1 VTVALTAM
9 DNQASLALMKF
20 LADLAKRLGV
30 SRHVYVVG
38 GAVRNFVIKKPIKD
52 IDVVIDSVALKGKDS
67 MWFAKEVARAIPTRT
82 NIATNQ
88 YGVALLHIVGD
99 WMLGEA
105 NLKGEDVEIANAR
118 TESYTDGGYTPDT
131 VEKSTIE
138 QDVGRREF
146 TFNTLLW
153 RLHDLAAGP
162 DKAEIIDL
170 TGCGLRDLEEGVMR
184 CPSSPDKT
192 FTDDP
197 SRMIRAIKFLVKYG
211 FTISTEVKR
220 SIVKNKA
227 KVKNI
232 PPGHLS
238 NMLINTFLREPTGK
252 KALIEMEKLGL
263 LDVIKEIAQKDK
275 SFRDALGNWADR
287 EAKVE
292 FIFDLM
298 DMGLPS
304 GRSLKFLDAY
314 QLARVRE
321 VTVGLSS
328 DAAHQYV
335 AVLRQPGKSMDTRTL
350 MQEFDLKGPQVRQV
364 AEYAR
369 RHLLSDPALSTDS
382 RRLTQRVRDDLKGG
396 KTAGEY
402 TEFLRMQAKD
412 KIPGGVGDKAK
423 PGDVDP
429 KQLAKGIKV
438 EMEHTKDR
446 EVAEEIALDHLSEPG
461 NEHYYD
467 DLETIEKHGKKFEL
481 NIGDPLFTGKYL
493 NSPGRIESFGQNGKG
508 DPTVT
513 VRKRP
518 KKDQGGQG
526 AKKEVKVFKVRFD
539 EEQAKRDKAEKRA
552 GLQETPVYGRSKAA
566 LPRGFDGPDPQEEIW
581 GAVLDRV
588 ARRFVAAQ
596 VRVAARA
603 APGSKGQKS
612 IKQGRFIV
620 WYLPRYA
627 DMVPVV
633 LDGLKRTESAYSRA
647 KYRLPDNIPVL
658 MAARAFGSRR
668 SIYSP
673 MNGGFIQLVP
683 SAFDT
688 KANFATFVHELAHYV
703 HAHQIPG
710 GFRNRTIAEMY
721 ATVSRAA
728 DQEPVG
734 VPQDA
739 VDQAQV
745 SLDQID
751 KLWGNVAKMF
761 RKGQR
766 FTIKHR
772 PWKGPE
778 FERGVVVREKKGRGR
793 NTKIVV
799 AFDAPTPEEEQLG
812 ILGTSFNVVHAD
824 RYLVRPEQVG
834 PKLAEGIPAL
844 KKWETEAHEAY
855 NKAVVEQT
863 KTPEARYENH
873 LTTWFPTAY
882 SKENSLEW
890 FAELVSARIL
900 ALSSMDPEVVA
911 WVDAMMRTGH
921 PPKTASEVL
930 GGPIAWE
937 TIGGDRFGG
946 TIIEDDSDGWLVACD
961 DGVTRAVSKTAAKFK
976 GKKEVP
982 KAEGTGTTTV
992 YEYSEG
998 QIQHRNREKAKKV
1011 EKLRGSLHKLQSAV
1025 TKDLK
1030 SKDPKTRLCA
1040 LAVGLMNDTYERVG
1054 NDASAKDGHVGVT
1067 GWKPEHVKF
1076 SGNKAT
1082 FTYVGKSGVS
1092 QKKTTSDAGLVA
1104 GLKEAVKGKGKGD
1117 TLFSYEG
1124 GRVDAG
1130 AVNSY
1135 LKPHGITAKDIRGL
1149 HANREVQTRLKAI
1162 RGKGGKLPSDDKER
1176 KTKLKKEFEQAV
1188 AEAASEVGHE
1198 ASTLRS
1204 QYLVPGIE
1212 DNFLRDGT
1220 VKENLAKQ
1228 GGRTAIIHINN
1239 ATDGDEGGDL
1249 RADAGLISSLTLYE
1263 QAVVQDMEIHDV
1275 PLVKSGKG
1283 YKLRGHLIEPDAVT
1297 ELVASGYLDEQGGKV
1312 VLSDRFKAKQR
1323 LYRAAGWMTRRAT
1336 FRGALKKFIERADE
1350 AIAVFEWGQSDV
1362 APDRKDPAD
1371 SVGGGALGYVFR
1383 LNNQWFSM
1391 AVDEMSPKRVR
1402 SDRAGIG
1409 GLRNQWKTAPKVL
1422 HRAKKTD
1429 GQKEE
1434 AEVERLNRRNP
1445 SKKPPRKDLR
1455 RDRMNVDDGD
1465 IEGTGAGG
1473 DKDLSLNYK
1482 KIAASPAAR
1491 RVATRYIR
1499 TLVARKPR
1507 EQRKHYKPPT
1517 PKPPKAKKPPK
1528 LKPLPKKEEPEHKPG
1543 GPPWKTDE
1551 GKWMAINPEGVSHPF
1566 GDGEGAEEKATAY
1579 AKGETLDDD
1588 APDAAPE
1595 DEPTPKGDA
1604 APEDEPA
1611 EDAEPEDEPPEDEK
1625 PPEDTAAEA
1634 KAKSE
1639 QKQFQGDVDQL
1650 IRSLRLPRD
1659 EAKLLKGMSKDPEL
1673 FKAYSDDL
1681 KAKRDELLEHGV
1693 SVEMMREGAKDPF
1706 KGLDTS
1712 DPLAVAAAIVQVKVN
1727 DAVLLN
1733 PSMIDGKPLS
1743 SEPLNSEARKDRAM
1757 ASMKQFRRASPEQ
1770 RVKAAK
1776 MAVEQLA
1783 KLDPDSPQAAELN
1796 SIIDG
1801 IQAAAI
1807 MNEEDFNVQGADGKL
1822 LRKPLSP
1829 KGGMLLRHMVQQGNA
1844 GVLFMDDS
1852 TKVYQAEGRAA
1863 VRDAMGTMEDDMLIE
1878 MSQGTPWE
1886 SLGKALKDGKGKLDP
1901 EVQEFLRS
1909 MMRDMAVNGMTTV
1922 QGVAAAIT
1930 GTDADPATQ
1939 GDAIKAAREA
1949 ADKVIAGEM
1958 EGGMDSF
1965 MADCMSS
1972 GEDVK
1977 ACMADGRETVIRSQ
1991 IAGAGKAMDES
2002 GAEIDPQNVP
2012 AAVVRAINN
2021 GGDLKLLD
2029 DKTLRPEKPF
2039 AERVQAWVENVTD
2052 PDEKK
2057 RIMEMTPEEFAVLEK
2072 TVGGTG
2078 AAA

>member
-1 VTVALTAM
+1 VTVARTAM

-20 LADLAKRLGV
+20 LSDLSKRLGV

-304 GRSLKFLDAY
+304 GRSLNFLDAY

-335 AVLRQPGKSMDTRTL
+335 AVLKQPGKSMDTRTL
-350 MQEFDLKGPQVRQV
+350 MQEFNLKGPQVRQV

-369 RHLLSDPALSTDS
+369 RHLLSDPVLSTDS

-396 KTAGEY
+396 KVAAWDDQ
-402 TEFLRMQAKD
+402 L
-412 KIPGGVGDKAK
+412 PGGLGDKRK
-423 PGDVDP
+423 PSDFPASKVEQGR
-429 KQLAKGIKV
+429 KV
-438 EMEHTKDR
+438 EMEHTDDADKAR
-446 EVAEEIALDHLSEPG
+446 EVALDHLTEDID
-461 NEHYYD
+461 YYNK
-467 DLETIEKHGKKFEL
+467 LETIEKRGKKFEL
-481 NIGDPLFTGKYL
+481 NKGDPLLMGKYL
-493 NSPGRIESFGQNGKG
+493 NSPGRIEGFKDGPKG
-508 DPTVT
+508 DPMVV

-518 KKDQGGQG
+518 KKDEGGQG
-526 AKKEVKVFKVRFD
+526 SKKEVKLFKVRYD
-539 EEQAKRDKAEKRA
+539 KDQAAKDKAEKSA
-552 GLQETPVYGRSKAA
+552 GLREEPVYGRSTAA

-588 ARRFVAAQ
+588 AKRFVAAQ
-596 VRVAARA
+596 VR
-603 APGSKGQKS
+603 
-612 IKQGRFIV
+612 
-620 WYLPRYA
+620 
-627 DMVPVV
+627 
-633 LDGLKRTESAYSRA
+633 
-647 KYRLPDNIPVL
+647 
-658 MAARAFGSRR
+658 
-668 SIYSP
+668 
-673 MNGGFIQLVP
+673 
-683 SAFDT
+683 
-688 KANFATFVHELAHYV
+688 
-703 HAHQIPG
+703 
-710 GFRNRTIAEMY
+710 
-721 ATVSRAA
+721 
-728 DQEPVG
+728 
-734 VPQDA
+734 
-739 VDQAQV
+739 
-745 SLDQID
+745 
-751 KLWGNVAKMF
+751 
-761 RKGQR
+761 
-766 FTIKHR
+766 
-772 PWKGPE
+772 
-778 FERGVVVREKKGRGR
+778 
-793 NTKIVV
+793 
-799 AFDAPTPEEEQLG
+799 
-812 ILGTSFNVVHAD
+812 
-824 RYLVRPEQVG
+824 
-834 PKLAEGIPAL
+834 
-844 KKWETEAHEAY
+844 
-855 NKAVVEQT
+855 
-863 KTPEARYENH
+863 
-873 LTTWFPTAY
+873 
-882 SKENSLEW
+882 
-890 FAELVSARIL
+890 
-900 ALSSMDPEVVA
+900 
-911 WVDAMMRTGH
+911 
-921 PPKTASEVL
+921 
-930 GGPIAWE
+930 
-937 TIGGDRFGG
+937 
-946 TIIEDDSDGWLVACD
+946 
-961 DGVTRAVSKTAAKFK
+961 TAAKVKPGDYVEWPEGPGMLSLPTWQVISVRGGVATIGSAGLASTNRRTREVPVEALHRTTASYGDLLGHHYMTTAETLRHRMSAGESFDEAVRRTVRMRGTPK
-976 GKKEVP
+976 DVLAVIREMLTRPDRAKMRQAAKFQKKKEVP
-982 KAEGTGTTTV
+982 KAKGTGTTTV

-1011 EKLRGSLHKLQSAV
+1011 EKLRGSLHKLQAAV
-1025 TKDLK
+1025 KKDLK
-1030 SKDPKTRLCA
+1030 SKDPATRLSA

-1054 NDASAKDGHVGVT
+1054 NDGSAKEGHVGVT

-1076 SGNKAT
+1076 SGGKAT

-1104 GLKEAVKGKGKGD
+1104 GLREAVKNKGKGD

-1130 AVNSY
+1130 AVNAY

-1176 KTKLKKEFEQAV
+1176 KAKLKKEFEQAV
-1188 AEAASEVGHE
+1188 AEAAEEVGHE

-1228 GGRTAIIHINN
+1228 GAAQERWVPLRLPGGRASGIPVREKPDDLYLWLGGGKPKPPFRQKGNVSLEDEMHDWNWQSGKLRYHGVGSDLGRRSTAPPKPFWVVLHYKGTKPTRPCGRCGEDVPVGSNFCTECGQKQASQADMRRMAIIHINN

-1263 QAVVQDMEIHDV
+1263 QAVVQDMEIHEA
-1275 PLVKSGKG
+1275 PLIKG
-1283 YKLRGHLIEPDAVT
+1283 RAGHKLRGHLVDPDAVT
-1297 ELVASGYLDEQGGKV
+1297 ELVASGYLEEEGGKV
-1312 VLSDRFKAKQR
+1312 VISDRFKAKQR
-1323 LYRAAGWMTRRAT
+1323 LYRAAGLMARDAS
-1336 FRGALKKFIERADE
+1336 FRGSLRRFIEKADQ
-1350 AIAVFEWGQSDV
+1350 AIAVFEWGQSEVSD
-1362 APDRKDPAD
+1362 DKHDPAD
-1371 SVGGGALGYVFR
+1371 DVGGGALGYVFR
-1383 LNNQWFSM
+1383 LNNQWFSQS
-1391 AVDEMSPKRVR
+1391 VDSMKPERVR
-1402 SDRAGIG
+1402 NERAGIA
-1409 GLRNQWKTAPKVL
+1409 GLRSPWKAGPQKVL
-1422 HRAKKTD
+1422 HRATKTK

-1434 AEVERLNRRNP
+1434 AEVERLQRKNP
-1445 SKKPPRKDLR
+1445 TKKPPRKDLR
-1455 RDRMNVDDGD
+1455 RERMNVDDGD
-1465 IEGTGAGG
+1465 IEGTGADG

-1482 KIAASPAAR
+1482 KIAASEPAR
-1491 RVATRYIR
+1491 RVAARYIR

-1517 PKPPKAKKPPK
+1517 PKAKKPPK
-1528 LKPLPKKEEPEHKPG
+1528 LKPLPKQEEPEHKPG

-1551 GKWMAINPEGVSHPF
+1551 GKWMAINPDGVSHPF

-1579 AKGETLDDD
+1579 AKGETPDEP
-1588 APDAAPE
+1588 AEDAAPE
-1595 DEPTPKGDA
+1595 DEAPTDDA
-1604 APEDEPA
+1604 APEDEAPTDEA
-1611 EDAEPEDEPPEDEK
+1611 APEDESKDKEPEPP
-1625 PPEDTAAEA
+1625 AAP
-1634 KAKSE
+1634 KAPTTSPKE
-1639 QKQFQGDVDQL
+1639 FQTEVGNLLRSSGLPTKDVVAL
-1650 IRSLRLPRD
+1650 K
-1659 EAKLLKGMSKDPEL
+1659 KLGIIKDPEL
-1673 FKAYSDDL
+1673 FKAYTDEL

-1712 DPLAVAAAIVQVKVN
+1712 DTMAVAAAIVQAKVN
-1727 DAVLLN
+1727 EAVLLN

-1743 SEPLNSEARKDRAM
+1743 SEPLDSEARKDRAM
-1757 ASMKQFRRASPEQ
+1757 ASMKQFRRASSEQ
-1770 RVKAAK
+1770 RIKAAEL
-1776 MAVEQLA
+1776 AVQQLA

-1886 SLGKALKDGKGKLDP
+1886 SLGKALMDGKGKLDP

-1930 GTDADPATQ
+1930 GTDADPTTQ

-1958 EGGMDSF
+1958 EGAVDSF

-1977 ACMADGRETVIRSQ
+1977 ACMVDGKETVIRSQ

-2021 GGDLKLLD
+2021 GGDIKLLD

-2039 AERVQAWVENVTD
+2039 AERVKAWVENVTD

-2072 TVGGTG
+2072 TVGGGTG